1 MRHACYVIKKY
12 ALFCASLVKKMCEE
26 RSLCLTECRRNF
38 KSIIYHSSH
47 CLAELS
53 FVRNISYR
61 FIYCFLPVSYIAS
74 LPTLIGYA
82 FRGGKFRVV
91 SLLCLIIIIFYRLHF
106 QTLTFFY
113 PVLDLAGKGYSFEEP
128 AKRLYPDHTRLC
140 PAKQR
145 YVNSKD
151 AFKGRFSKHAF
162 ILPIAFETIS
172 CEKSNE
178 TSQSPNGSRC
188 LGIMDCQETKSS
200 KYFIVRDLASRK
212 NGGCM
217 VQRIVK
223 LNSVPVECSCYWPL
237 LLGSS
242 PRLFFNRRRS

>member
-1 MRHACYVIKKY
+1 MEILLLLFTTLWLSPVFYCSREGAVDNVIIHEVDIKD
-12 ALFCASLVKKMCEE
+12 
-26 RSLCLTECRRNF
+26 
-38 KSIIYHSSH
+38 
-47 CLAELS
+47 
-53 FVRNISYR
+53 
-61 FIYCFLPVSYIAS
+61 
-74 LPTLIGYA
+74 
-82 FRGGKFRVV
+82 
-91 SLLCLIIIIFYRLHF
+91 
-106 QTLTFFY
+106 
-113 PVLDLAGKGYSFEEP
+113 LDLAGKGHSFEEP

-162 ILPIAFETIS
+162 ILPIAFEMIS

-242 PRLFFNRRRS
+242 PRLFFNRRRT